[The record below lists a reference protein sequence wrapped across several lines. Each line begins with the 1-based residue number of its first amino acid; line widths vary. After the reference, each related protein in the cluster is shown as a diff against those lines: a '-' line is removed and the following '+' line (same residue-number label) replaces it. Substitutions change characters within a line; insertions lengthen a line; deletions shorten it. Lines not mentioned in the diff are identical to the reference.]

1 MTSIAA
7 FGLQSKSMAVT
18 LPRHANA
25 TGDDDDKYAKAKGL
39 MSKSCNAM
47 ARLSLRDLDGK
58 DVATLVR
65 SPFQAYICF
74 LMGGSIIYHLL
85 GGNLMRAD
93 AADLLGYMSTSCET
107 LGLLMLQ
114 YKIKS
119 QASVKGIS
127 GMTVAMYTLVF
138 LSRQYL
144 LLPER
149 SWLFIDGWTV
159 ELLQLPSILIVLD
172 ILCSVFKTHRS
183 TYEADLDVLKIKYII
198 PLCVG
203 LAVVLHPHFAQGEWH
218 SFLWTSYLYMDV
230 FALLP
235 QIVMMAKSGGKI
247 EAPIAHFVAAT
258 AIRWMIDLWF
268 WYFDFD
274 LGPQGYYKGVNLS
287 GILIVA
293 FHVLSLGLV
302 ADFMYYYIKARI
314 RGSRLSDDLDVS
326 GAILEV

>member
-1 MTSIAA
+1 MVSIAA
-7 FGLQSKSMAVT
+7 FGLQSRSMAAA

-39 MSKSCNAM
+39 MTKSCDAL
-47 ARLSLRDLDGK
+47 AKLSLRDLEGK
-58 DVATLVR
+58 DAAALVR
-65 SPFQAYICF
+65 SPLQVYICF
-74 LMGGSIIYHLL
+74 LMGGSVLYYLL

-93 AADLLGYMSTSCET
+93 AADLLGYMSTICET
-107 LGLLMLQ
+107 LGLLVLQ

-127 GMTVAMYTLVF
+127 GMTVAMYALVF
-138 LSRQYL
+138 FSRQYL

-149 SWLFIDGWTV
+149 SWLFIDGWAV
-159 ELLQLPSILIVLD
+159 EVLQLPSILIVLD
-172 ILCSVFKTHRS
+172 ILWSVLKTHRS
-183 TYEADLDVLKIKYII
+183 TYQEDLDVLNIKYIV
-198 PLCVG
+198 PACVG
-203 LAVVLHPHFAQGEWH
+203 LAIVLHPHFAQGEWH
-218 SFLWTSYLYMDV
+218 SFLWTTYLYMDV

-258 AIRWMIDLWF
+258 AIRWMIDLCF

-287 GILIVA
+287 GMLIVA
-293 FHVLSLGLV
+293 FHILSLCLV

-314 RGSRLSDDLDVS
+314 NGSRLSEDLDVS